1 MLQLATKEFAFEP
14 ELLVAARHQLF
25 NASKEHLKNKEM
37 KKKIMFV
44 SVHVRR
50 TDYKLWL
57 SKRVEGQLVSRCQF
71 HQRSTYS
78 FYTRRS

>member
-1 MLQLATKEFAFEP
+1 MLQLSTKEFAFEP
-14 ELLVAARHQLF
+14 ELLAAARDQLF

-37 KKKIMFV
+37 KKKILFV

-71 HQRSTYS
+71 HQQFAYRFCTSRS
-78 FYTRRS
+78 